1 MSENHEAHMRRA
13 IELSQEGMDG
23 NAGGPFGAVIVKE
36 GGIIGEGFNRV
47 TSIPDPTAHSEVTA
61 MRNASVQLDNAWL
74 DGCTLYTSL

>member
-36 GGIIGEGFNRV
+36 GGIIGEGFNQGLPFLTPQHTV
-47 TSIPDPTAHSEVTA
+47 K
-61 MRNASVQLDNAWL
+61 
-74 DGCTLYTSL
+74 